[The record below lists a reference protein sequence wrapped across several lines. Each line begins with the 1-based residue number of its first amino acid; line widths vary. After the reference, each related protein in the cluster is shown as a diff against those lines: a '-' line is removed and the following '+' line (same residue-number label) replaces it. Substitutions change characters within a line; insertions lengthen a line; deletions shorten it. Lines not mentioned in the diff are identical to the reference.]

1 MDGNANFML
10 ADLGGILV
18 SSCVFPLFLLP
29 PGYVLGWLADLFGFR
44 RRRPV
49 ARLLLSLVLSI
60 SVSPI
65 LIYLIHR
72 SLGLQAVWSAYGA
85 VWIACAAILIR
96 ERRTRVTPIPKA
108 CDWITFTVVST
119 WLAIVALSLV
129 DVQYG
134 DRVFFSFA
142 LNVDYT
148 KHIAVTGALARTGI
162 PPVNPSFHPGY
173 RLELFYY
180 YFWFMICS
188 LVDRCGGALVTARS
202 AVLGGTLWSGLGLT
216 AAVAL
221 AVRRPRSG
229 SDAGEA
235 RFRVKTAMIL
245 LLVSGL
251 DLLPVLA
258 RAIPFL
264 LTSGRLGFL
273 YPSVEWWNTQITG
286 WVATA
291 LWVPHHLAAFV
302 ACWTGF
308 GILQAARLMA
318 EKHRRSVAVFCA
330 GCAFASAAGMSV
342 WVAFTFAVFLV
353 LWLAL
358 CLVKRWQRDAVL
370 VAAAGVVAL
379 VLILPFLRDLHRSK
393 LLIQDPVT
401 VEVRRFEPAEK
412 AVKRFHMDDDPTR
425 ALVNLILLPVNYFLE
440 LGFVGVAGILY
451 WRQRRTQG
459 IGLDQQDYAHITML
473 ATSFLVCSFLR
484 STVKFNDL
492 GIRGW
497 LFGQFVLLL
506 WAVELVASA
515 RRSLLKSAPDN
526 SRPRGMGVAGIRTLA
541 LLAFLGF
548 GTTVC
553 DLVLLRV
560 RPFYLYGRQGGEQT
574 FKARRA
580 YDWIEKSLPGETMVQ
595 HNPHVAVDPLK
606 LGIEVFH
613 GVYCSHPTAA
623 ADLVNGTLYGIPH
636 LLFLPVFADLT
647 RLFMSDSDFAAVEA
661 ICRKYGIGALVVK
674 GSDPIW
680 NRRTSW
686 VWTQRPAY
694 ANDFVRVFVLPAK
707 PGKEAQAGNRLSQEL
722 RSKPYSATS
731 DSRGAE

>member
-1 MDGNANFML
+1 
-10 ADLGGILV
+10 
-18 SSCVFPLFLLP
+18 
-29 PGYVLGWLADLFGFR
+29 
-44 RRRPV
+44 
-49 ARLLLSLVLSI
+49 
-60 SVSPI
+60 
-65 LIYLIHR
+65 
-72 SLGLQAVWSAYGA
+72 
-85 VWIACAAILIR
+85 
-96 ERRTRVTPIPKA
+96 
-108 CDWITFTVVST
+108 
-119 WLAIVALSLV
+119 
-129 DVQYG
+129 
-134 DRVFFSFA
+134 
-142 LNVDYT
+142 
-148 KHIAVTGALARTGI
+148 
-162 PPVNPSFHPGY
+162 
-173 RLELFYY
+173 
-180 YFWFMICS
+180 
-188 LVDRCGGALVTARS
+188 
-202 AVLGGTLWSGLGLT
+202 
-216 AAVAL
+216 
-221 AVRRPRSG
+221 
-229 SDAGEA
+229 
-235 RFRVKTAMIL
+235 
-245 LLVSGL
+245 
-251 DLLPVLA
+251 
-258 RAIPFL
+258 
-264 LTSGRLGFL
+264 
-273 YPSVEWWNTQITG
+273 
-286 WVATA
+286 
-291 LWVPHHLAAFV
+291 
-302 ACWTGF
+302 
-308 GILQAARLMA
+308 MA
-318 EKHRRSVAVFCA
+318 EKHRRSVAVFFA
-330 GCAFASAAGMSV
+330 GCAFASAVGMSV